1 MVDSETARRNMVE
14 SQIRTNKVT
23 DRRLIAAL
31 LDIPRER
38 FLPKAVKSL
47 AYLDED
53 IPLGQGRY
61 MMEPMIIARLF
72 QVAEVRPHDLALDIG
87 GGAGYSAAV
96 LARLCATVV
105 AVERDGDLASAA
117 SHVLAEI
124 DVDNAAVVEG
134 PLENGYP
141 RQAPYDL
148 VFFNG
153 AIAAIPDAIVKQI
166 ADGGRAVAVVVDESG
181 VGAGTLF
188 RKTGATLSGR
198 AVFDANTPMLPGF
211 ERAAGFVF

>member
-1 MVDSETARRNMVE
+1 MVDSAAARRNMVE

-38 FLPKAVKSL
+38 FLPRSVRSL

-53 IPLGQGRY
+53 IPLGQGRF
-61 MMEPMIIARLF
+61 MMEPMVLARLL
-72 QVAEVRPHDLALDIG
+72 QTAEVQPADITLDIG
-87 GGAGYSAAV
+87 SGAGYSAAV

-105 AVERDGDLASAA
+105 AVESDGDLASAA

-124 DVDNAAVVEG
+124 DIDNAAVVEG
-134 PLENGYP
+134 PLDKGYP

-148 VFFNG
+148 VLFNG
-153 AIAAIPDAIVKQI
+153 AITAVPDAIVKQI
-166 ADGGRAVAVVVDESG
+166 ADEGRAVAVVVDERG

-188 RKTGATLSGR
+188 RKTGNSLSGR
-198 AVFDANTPMLPGF
+198 AVFDANTPLLPGF
-211 ERAAGFVF
+211 ARAEGFVF